1 MKTAQTRELKE
12 GFLKVTSELIIEV
25 RERIVPEEGKVKE
38 IFQPRE
44 EHIKKKQPQPH
55 TLKPIE
61 LNQLSKIFEKGE
73 TVRKVIEKLNP
84 LCI

>member
-1 MKTAQTRELKE
+1 MKTTQTQELKE

-44 EHIKKKQPQPH
+44 EYIKKK
-55 TLKPIE
+55 TASTSYSKTNRIEPIE
-61 LNQLSKIFEKGE
+61 
-73 TVRKVIEKLNP
+73 
-84 LCI
+84 

>member
-44 EHIKKKQPQPH
+44 EYIKKNS
-55 TLKPIE
+55 
-61 LNQLSKIFEKGE
+61 LNLI
-73 TVRKVIEKLNP
+73 L
-84 LCI
+84 